1 MLVVVES
8 MFVVCVE
15 LSPTVAG
22 TVEIGALDLNDN
34 FGITISNQVRT

>member
-8 MFVVCVE
+8 MFAVCVE

-22 TVEIGALDLNDN
+22 TVEIEDPG
-34 FGITISNQVRT
+34 FVRAV